1 MTIVTH
7 DPMIFGIIDDVI
19 NNLSIAS
26 DRHENDM
33 FAGAYLILETL
44 KDKYSC
50 LIDDATYLSEFLAT
64 LELITRGLQATNE
77 MMDKNVM
84 QACTS
89 LLRVQEYIKEAL

>member
-1 MTIVTH
+1 MTIVTR
-7 DPMIFGIIDDVI
+7 DPIIFGIIDDVI

-50 LIDDATYLSEFLAT
+50 LIDDETYLSEFLAT
-64 LELITRGLQATNE
+64 LELVTKGLQSANE
-77 MMDKNVM
+77 MMDENIIQV
-84 QACTS
+84 CTS
-89 LLRVQEYIKEAL
+89 LLRVQDYIREVL